1 MGAHLLLLSLP
12 LQISPGIGLGWP
24 CGRHGDCP
32 AVPRPL
38 SGPCGA
44 VGRFRAVS
52 ISGSWSGEVKQS
64 PVCSAASELEEGS
77 TRKLAGKAAPSVSS
91 PFTDQRGSEKQLNV

>member
-1 MGAHLLLLSLP
+1 
-12 LQISPGIGLGWP
+12 
-24 CGRHGDCP
+24 
-32 AVPRPL
+32 
-38 SGPCGA
+38 
-44 VGRFRAVS
+44 VS